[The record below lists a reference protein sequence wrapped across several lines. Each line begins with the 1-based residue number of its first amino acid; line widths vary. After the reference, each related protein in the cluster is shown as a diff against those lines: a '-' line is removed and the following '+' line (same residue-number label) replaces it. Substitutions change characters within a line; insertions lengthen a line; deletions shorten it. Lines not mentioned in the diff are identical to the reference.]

1 MSILMFYLFTLGS
14 LAAINAITVIGLN
27 VQFGTAGE
35 LNLAFIVLLAI
46 GAYATGI
53 AGLPHAAS
61 SYVTYIGGFG
71 WHFPWDLLFGI
82 AVTMVC
88 GLILGLIV
96 FTRVSVWYLAVTL
109 TSFGYALLTIIN
121 DEPKFLNGYTG
132 LIGVQGPLHSR
143 LSQMGYQLLFLGIA
157 IGLCIVMFAL
167 IWRLERSPLGRA
179 WRAIRDDETGARALG
194 KSAFRLKLS
203 AFTMG
208 SIGAGLAGGLTILYL
223 GSWNTEAWQP
233 NETFLV
239 LAAVIVGGRGWS
251 VGSVIGSLIIY
262 DGLIEGSHYLPV
274 IGGQLELLPTMQT
287 FFLGAIVMI
296 MLWFRPWGLWP
307 EPRARYGTKLTAAP
321 AVDPGEVA
329 VVGQRPG
336 RAGILSGLMRRG

>member
-1 MSILMFYLFTLGS
+1 MNILMFYLFTLGC

-53 AGLPHAAS
+53 AALPRAAS
-61 SYVTYIGGFG
+61 SSYITYIGGFSWG
-71 WHFPWDLLFGI
+71 FPWNLLFGI
-82 AVTMVC
+82 AVTTVC
-88 GLILGLIV
+88 GLVLGLIV

-132 LIGVQGPLHSR
+132 LIGVHGPLQSR
-143 LSQMGYQLLFLGIA
+143 LSQMGYQLLFLAVA
-157 IGLCIVMFAL
+157 IVLCIAMFAL
-167 IWRLERSPLGRA
+167 VWRLERSPLGRA

-194 KSAFRLKLS
+194 KSAFGLKLS
-203 AFTMG
+203 AFTVG
-208 SIGAGLAGGLTILYL
+208 SIAAGLAGGLTVLYL

-274 IGGQLELLPTMQT
+274 IGGQIELLPTLQT

-307 EPRARYGTKLTAAP
+307 EPRARYGSKLVTAP
-321 AVDPGEVA
+321 AEAGSGPPPTVAQPPGLT
-329 VVGQRPG
+329 GYTG
-336 RAGILSGLMRRG
+336 G